1 MQRQPTAQRQR
12 QKAIPPN
19 HQPLPLR
26 YLSVQNPPLP
36 ALPNPTQKSNPLQDH
51 TLGIPQFLRGG
62 QTSILA
68 SAAGRDFIETNLADH
83 GLYTPIKE
91 PLQPWK
97 VTHWAQAFEKLSWP
111 LRRSS
116 VSSSVFSGSAAAG
129 EIDLGIT
136 VLLTPGHTPDE
147 LAWYDREE
155 RFLYVGDSFY
165 ERGGDGMDIIFPAEG
180 NLVEWY
186 FSLKKLRGFVAS
198 ENSRAGLG
206 EVIGDAGDEDDADEG
221 EWIKVS
227 GRVKVGCGHQTAGVD
242 AEGIMEDLEIMWWRV
257 LRGEVPVVE
266 TIIIAGENVDRWM
279 EPSGRGQFSFRA
291 PRRLMVEARE
301 FFAGSGMG

>member
-1 MQRQPTAQRQR
+1 M
-12 QKAIPPN
+12 
-19 HQPLPLR
+19 
-26 YLSVQNPPLP
+26 
-36 ALPNPTQKSNPLQDH
+36 
-51 TLGIPQFLRGG
+51 
-62 QTSILA
+62 
-68 SAAGRDFIETNLADH
+68 
-83 GLYTPIKE
+83 
-91 PLQPWK
+91 
-97 VTHWAQAFEKLSWP
+97 
-111 LRRSS
+111 
-116 VSSSVFSGSAAAG
+116 
-129 EIDLGIT
+129 GIT

-257 LRGEVPVVE
+257 LHGEVPVVE